1 VACNISL
8 VPNVV
13 LPSTYTILSDSTQG
27 PSNPSYNYYINSQTT
42 SEVNVMINLN
52 NLNVS
57 ATSAVNYSL
66 FKNNNQTFSLIRIT
80 GAINITGPLYFS
92 LFSISSGTTYNC
104 IDIELG
110 SVNLTSSS

>member
-1 VACNISL
+1 
-8 VPNVV
+8 
-13 LPSTYTILSDSTQG
+13 
-27 PSNPSYNYYINSQTT
+27 
-42 SEVNVMINLN
+42 MINLN

-57 ATSAVNYSL
+57 STTAINYTM

-110 SVNLTSSS
+110 SVNLTSTSQIIFLQDIVSSPITINNLQIDSLFDPNSEGCF